1 MSLLDEIKRQGAT
14 LSAAIEARDCEAIA
28 AAISIGRVAPVPHEI
43 GEQGILDVLGPVEGD
58 VFLAALEAIAAG
70 TADDLPVPL
79 RPSFGAIRRGVSWL
93 KTGGLDVGSLTTRLL
108 LDSLV
113 GVGKL
118 PAASVAKVKAVAER
132 PAPVSPRQVAE
143 VLFNDDGSMK

>member
-1 MSLLDEIKRQGAT
+1 MALLDEINKARAE
-14 LSAAIEARDCEAIA
+14 LAAAIEARDCETIA
-28 AAISIGRVAPVPHEI
+28 AAVSVGRVAPVPHEI
-43 GEQGILDVLGPVEGD
+43 GERGILDVLGPVEGD
-58 VFLAALEAIAAG
+58 AFLATLEGIAAG

-93 KTGGLDVGSLTTRLL
+93 KTGGLDVGAPTTRLL

>member
-1 MSLLDEIKRQGAT
+1 MALLDEINKARAE
-14 LSAAIEARDCEAIA
+14 LAAAIEARDCEAIA

-43 GEQGILDVLGPVEGD
+43 GERGILDVLGPVEGD
-58 VFLAALEAIAAG
+58 AFLAALEAIAAG

-93 KTGGLDVGSLTTRLL
+93 KTGGLDVGAPTTRLL

-118 PAASVAKVKAVAER
+118 PAASVTKVKAVAEV
-132 PAPVSPRQVAE
+132 ADPVTARQVAE
-143 VLFNDDGSMK
+143 VLFHDDGSLK